1 MERKHRHL
9 LETARALFFQS
20 GVPAEYCGECLLT
33 ATHLINR
40 MPLSCLQYI
49 SPYEKL
55 HGKKPGYT
63 HLKVFRCFAFAST
76 LKAHRAKFDPRAIP
90 CVLLGYPT
98 GQKAYKLLNL
108 ETNKI
113 FVSRDVTF
121 HEKHLPFHLSPSPNL
136 SSPIFLPTKTHLD
149 FSSPI
154 VLPDALASP
163 SASASNTPPWFTTTS
178 SPPTTNNPPTTTT
191 SFHNPAIINS
201 PPSYPTSPPTNSPT
215 STHPEPK
222 RSSRSTAPPTWL
234 TDYVCTTSSHWCNL
248 IHYDAFPAQAQAF
261 ISQLS
266 KLTEP
271 VSYLEASQHQEWRDA
286 MSKELNALESNKT
299 CLVTT
304 LPKGKKSIGCK
315 WVFKVK
321 LKKDGT
327 LERYKARLVAKGY
340 TQKYGLDYA
349 ETFSPVVKMAT
360 VRCIL
365 ALASCFQWEIHQLD
379 INNAFLHGTLD
390 EEVYMNMPKGVPNPD
405 KKVCKLKS
413 LYGLKQACRQWFARL
428 HSELNFKDLFKARM
442 C

>member
-1 MERKHRHL
+1 MKCIRTDNAKELCEGKILSLFHKHGILHQRSCSDSPQQNGVVERKHRHF

-20 GVPAEYCGECLLT
+20 GVPAEYWGECLLT

-55 HGKKPGYT
+55 YGKKPGYT
-63 HLKVFRCFAFAST
+63 HLKVFGCLAFAST

-90 CVLLGYPT
+90 CILLGYPT

-113 FVSRDVTF
+113 LVSRDVTF

-136 SSPIFLPTKTHLD
+136 SSPIFLPTNTHLD
-149 FSSPI
+149 FSSSSI
-154 VLPDALASP
+154 VLPDALTFP
-163 SASASNTPPWFTTTS
+163 STSAINTTPSFTTTNNT
-178 SPPTTNNPPTTTT
+178 PTTPT
-191 SFHNPAIINS
+191 SSHHPDIINS
-201 PPSYPTSPPTNSPT
+201 PPSSPTSSPTNSYT
-215 STHPEPK
+215 STHPEPR

-271 VSYLEASQHQEWRDA
+271 VSYFEASQHQEWRDA

-299 CLVTT
+299 WLVTT

-349 ETFSPVVKMAT
+349 ETSLLLLK
-360 VRCIL
+360 
-365 ALASCFQWEIHQLD
+365 WQL
-379 INNAFLHGTLD
+379 
-390 EEVYMNMPKGVPNPD
+390 
-405 KKVCKLKS
+405 
-413 LYGLKQACRQWFARL
+413 
-428 HSELNFKDLFKARM
+428 
-442 C
+442 